1 MIASAIA
8 GTTGRPGLAVT
19 FSVCVLALVTA
30 TGVCQGLPGQTAG
43 SGPVFDVATIKPSH
57 ATDGHT
63 HVYRHPDD
71 GGFEASNISLK
82 GLLEF
87 AYDLPETRMIGGP
100 AWLDSEKWDVQAKAS
115 PEVDAQIQ
123 QIHKLNGDQSK
134 TEKQQMVRALLAD
147 RFKLTVH
154 QETRELPVYALV
166 VAKGGPKLPAA
177 QANGTS
183 IGTGNSHIRIQG
195 GDSVAILAEQLAK
208 VLGRV
213 VLDKT
218 GIQGRYDIT
227 LRWTPENGLPDKV
240 NGASSA
246 EETNGPSIFTAVQE
260 QLGLRLDSQK
270 GPVPVLVI
278 DRAEMPSEN

>member
-8 GTTGRPGLAVT
+8 GITGRPGLAVA
-19 FSVCVLALVTA
+19 FSVCVLTLVTA
-30 TGVCQGLPGQTAG
+30 PGVCQGLPGQSAAA
-43 SGPVFDVATIKPSH
+43 GPVFDVATIKPSH

-71 GGFEASNISLK
+71 GGFEAINISLK

-87 AYDLPETRMIGGP
+87 AYDLPEARMIGGP
-100 AWLDSEKWDVQAKAS
+100 AWLDSAKWDVQAKAS
-115 PEVDAQIQ
+115 PEVDAQI
-123 QIHKLNGDQSK
+123 HKGGDESK
-134 TEKQQMVRALLAD
+134 AEKQQMVRALLAD

-154 QETRELPVYALV
+154 QDTRELPVYALV
-166 VAKGGPKLPAA
+166 VAKGGSKLQETKAD
-177 QANGTS
+177 GTS

-195 GDSVAILAEQLAK
+195 GDSIAILAEQLAK

-240 NGASSA
+240 NGASSP

-260 QLGLRLDSQK
+260 QLGLRLESQK
-270 GPVPVLVI
+270 GPVGVLVI
-278 DRAEMPSEN
+278 DQAEIPSEN

>member
-1 MIASAIA
+1 MVRRILSAIA
-8 GTTGRPGLAVT
+8 VGLLGMLTSA
-19 FSVCVLALVTA
+19 AL
-30 TGVCQGLPGQTAG
+30 GQEKAPQAQV
-43 SGPVFDVATIKPSH
+43 SPAFDVATIKPTN

-63 HVYRHPDD
+63 HIYRHPDD
-71 GGFEASNISLK
+71 GGFQAMNLSLK

-87 AYDLPETRMIGGP
+87 AYAIPQTRIFGGP
-100 AWLDSEKWDVQAKAS
+100 GWVDSAKWDVQAKAS
-115 PEVDAQIQ
+115 NEVDELV
-123 QIHKLNGDQSK
+123 HKLGGTQS
-134 TEKQQMVRALLAD
+134 TAEKQQMVRALLTE

-154 QETRELPVYALV
+154 QETRELPLYALV
-166 VAKGGPKLPAA
+166 VAKGGSKLKETE
-177 QANGTS
+177 ANGLN

-195 GDSVAILAEQLAK
+195 GDSVAILAAELAK

-227 LRWTPENGLPDKV
+227 IRWTPENGLPDKV
-240 NGASSA
+240 NGASSP